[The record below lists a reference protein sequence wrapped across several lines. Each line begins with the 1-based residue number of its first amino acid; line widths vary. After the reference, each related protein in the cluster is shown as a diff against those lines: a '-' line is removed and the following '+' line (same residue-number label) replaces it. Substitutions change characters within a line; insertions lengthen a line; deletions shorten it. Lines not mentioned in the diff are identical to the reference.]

1 LIFFIIYIW
10 PGISIPGIFFK
21 QFKINFMTEFNND
34 LLIKNNPA
42 DLVLLALAL
51 NYDGTEKSVSILIDS
66 AQNWPVATGGYDDNF
81 KILGFWGSMVI
92 SWLEHDT
99 EIKCLVLK
107 YYQVVNGESMDIA
120 TSRPFLKDGNRFKQA
135 VVNRDG
141 TIVFS
146 NDDK

>member
-1 LIFFIIYIW
+1 
-10 PGISIPGIFFK
+10 
-21 QFKINFMTEFNND
+21 
-34 LLIKNNPA
+34 
-42 DLVLLALAL
+42 
-51 NYDGTEKSVSILIDS
+51 
-66 AQNWPVATGGYDDNF
+66 
-81 KILGFWGSMVI
+81 
-92 SWLEHDT
+92 
-99 EIKCLVLK
+99 VLK